1 MGRPRQARDLLWT
14 RMGIVLL
21 TGLMLA
27 SILAFGFVPTVFRAY
42 AEKRVVSYDPR
53 LVDLLSLALNA
64 TLLSAL
70 FWVGHPQRDA
80 PEANE

>member
-1 MGRPRQARDLLWT
+1 MRRPRRARDLLWT

-21 TGLMLA
+21 TGLALA

-42 AEKRVVSYDPR
+42 SEKRVVSYDPR

-64 TLLSAL
+64 TLLIAL
-70 FWVGHPQRDA
+70 FWVGPQRDA